1 MYKNG
6 GLRMPHIESLIQAQR
21 IMCMKKY
28 LDGYN
33 RLWKVFLDDYLLDF
47 GGLFLL
53 KCKIVTMM

>member
-1 MYKNG
+1 
-6 GLRMPHIESLIQAQR
+6 MPHIESLIQAQR
-21 IMCMKKY
+21 IMRMKKY

>member
-1 MYKNG
+1 
-6 GLRMPHIESLIQAQR
+6 MPHIESLIQAQR

-33 RLWKVFLDDYLLDF
+33 RLWKVFLDNYLLDF
-47 GGLFLL
+47 GGSFLL